1 MMTLKFLLWHLFPLM
16 EKEEKKIFIA
26 VQKSLLEELSTNYF
40 KTRDICYLRYTW
52 ISEVP
57 LI

>member
-26 VQKSLLEELSTNYF
+26 VKKSLLEELSTNYF
-40 KTRDICYLRYTW
+40 KTRDICYLRYT
-52 ISEVP
+52 
-57 LI
+57 